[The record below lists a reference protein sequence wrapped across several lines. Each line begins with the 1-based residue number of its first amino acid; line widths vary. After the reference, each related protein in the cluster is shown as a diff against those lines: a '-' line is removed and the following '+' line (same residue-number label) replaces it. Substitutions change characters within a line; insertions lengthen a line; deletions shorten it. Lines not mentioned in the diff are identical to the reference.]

1 MSATITSDGWSTAPA
16 ALAANADRFLALA
29 GSVRPDTMA
38 TADWTVTDTLAHL
51 VSLAWYYVRLV
62 DPASEPLPIPGLD
75 EQLPLVTVD
84 TVADANDL
92 VLRHLTD
99 RDPARLLDRL
109 RGDVDR
115 LLARCA
121 DRGPDEVVPWLGD
134 ARVPLAGLLAH
145 LVNELLVHG
154 HDIARA
160 ARRPWTLP
168 PRDAALFLELFMAGV
183 VRHGYGRLLDGVNP
197 PRRPRIVVRFTSAW
211 SAPLTLTMDHGRVR
225 FAEPAERPDV
235 TIRFHP
241 PTLNLM
247 MFGRVSRARAVL
259 TGRVRIGGPRPWLL
273 PSFLRVFRTPS

>member
-29 GSVRPDTMA
+29 RSVPPDTMV

-62 DPASEPLPIPGLD
+62 DPASEPLPVPGLD
-75 EQLPLVTVD
+75 ERLPLVTVD

-92 VLRHLTD
+92 VLRHLTE
-99 RDPARLLDRL
+99 RDPEPLLDRL
-109 RGDVDR
+109 REDVDR
-115 LLARCA
+115 LLAGCA
-121 DRGPDEVVPWLGD
+121 GRRPDEVVPWLGD

-160 ARRPWTLP
+160 GRRPWTLP
-168 PRDAALFLELFMAGV
+168 PRDAVLFLELFLAGII
-183 VRHGYGRLLDGVNP
+183 RHGYGRLFDGVDP
-197 PRRPRIVVRFTSAW
+197 PRRPRIVVLFTSAH
-211 SAPLTLTMDHGRVR
+211 SAPLTLALDHGRVR
-225 FAEPAERPDV
+225 FAAPDERPDV
-235 TIRFHP
+235 TIRFDP
-241 PTLNLM
+241 ATLNLM